1 MTTTGK
7 LRTALV
13 ALVLAALTAVVAGC
27 GAGSAR
33 QGTATSGNDV
43 RGKRVALLTVA
54 QSCDYCALHTEQF
67 RAAANAAGLEL
78 RVIVNNFDASEQAQ
92 QVNQVIATKPDA
104 VVVWPADA
112 SAIMP
117 SLARLKAAG
126 IPVVITNSIPQ
137 TRDDSYWVTYTGPD
151 DYANGAQAAR
161 AMVAGFRARNVPL
174 DGDVV
179 VLTGPPGT
187 PPTINRFNG
196 FTKTLAQLAPGI
208 KVVGRQPGNWDQ
220 TEATTAAAT
229 LFTQFGG
236 PKLRGMY
243 SEADNMLAGAIV
255 AAKRSGIDPRSLILV
270 GHNCSIE
277 GYEALQAGDE
287 YATVLQSP
295 IDDGKAAVDAVVK
308 VLRGEPQPKASY
320 ISHDII
326 TQANRSKCDAAVGK

>member
-1 MTTTGK
+1 MTTTRT
-7 LRTALV
+7 LRTVLV
-13 ALVLAALTAVVAGC
+13 ALILTALTAVAAAC
-27 GAGSAR
+27 GTTGAQR
-33 QGTATSGNDV
+33 GTAASGDDV

-54 QSCDYCALHTEQF
+54 QSCDYCALHTERF
-67 RAAANAAGLEL
+67 KAAAAAAGLDL

-126 IPVVITNSIPQ
+126 IPVVVTNSIPQ
-137 TRDDSYWVTYTGPD
+137 TQDDSYWVTYTGPD
-151 DYANGAQAAR
+151 DYANGAQSAR
-161 AMVAGFRARNVPL
+161 AMVEGFKERNVPL
-174 DGDVV
+174 NGDVV

-187 PPTINRFNG
+187 PPTINRYNG
-196 FTKTLAQLAPGI
+196 FAETLAQLAPDI

-229 LFTQFGG
+229 LFTQYGG
-236 PKLRGMY
+236 PNLRGMY
-243 SEADNMLAGAIV
+243 SEADNMLAGAIL
-255 AAKRSGIDPRSLILV
+255 AAKRAGIDPKSLILV

-277 GYEALQAGDE
+277 GYEALQQGDE

-295 IDDGKAAVDAVVK
+295 IDDGEAAAAAVIK
-308 VLRGEPQPKASY
+308 VLRGQAQPKESFV
-320 ISHDII
+320 SHDII
-326 TQANRSKCDAAVGK
+326 TAANVTQCNAAVGK